1 MANNNAPI
9 SEEVV
14 AAITAAVEMMVGHKV
29 MAVRIKRSDAWVMQ
43 NILQKMV
50 AVLVFSMLH

>member
-9 SEEVV
+9 SEEIV

-29 MAVRIKRSDAWVMQ
+29 MAVRIKKRSDAWVMAGRRD
-43 NILQKMV
+43 
-50 AVLVFSMLH
+50 AV

>member
-9 SEEVV
+9 SEEIV

-29 MAVRIKRSDAWVMQ
+29 MAVRIKRSKRSDAWVMAGRRD
-43 NILQKMV
+43 
-50 AVLVFSMLH
+50 AV

>member
-9 SEEVV
+9 SEEIV

-29 MAVRIKRSDAWVMQ
+29 MAVRIKRSDSDAWVMAGRRD
-43 NILQKMV
+43 
-50 AVLVFSMLH
+50 AV

>member
-9 SEEVV
+9 SEEIV

-29 MAVRIKRSDAWVMQ
+29 MAVRIKRSDAWVMAGRRD
-43 NILQKMV
+43 
-50 AVLVFSMLH
+50 AVSVPSALRYWL